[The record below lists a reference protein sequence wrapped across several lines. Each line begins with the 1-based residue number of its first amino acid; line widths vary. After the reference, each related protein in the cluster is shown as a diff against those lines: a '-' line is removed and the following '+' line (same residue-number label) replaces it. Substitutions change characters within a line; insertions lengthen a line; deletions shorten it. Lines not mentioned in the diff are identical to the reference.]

1 MGQSAIDAQH
11 EGLVHCVAAMVF
23 ATSRDMQLLGAK
35 RLYDLT
41 REHFAYEEALMLSMR
56 SPRLQEHG
64 TQHKELLSRLD
75 TAAHAIAE
83 MRLESSDLGRRFSEW
98 LLTHMTTLDVE
109 LVEEM
114 RSFGLMAV

>member
-1 MGQSAIDAQH
+1 M
-11 EGLVHCVAAMVF
+11 HCVAAMVF

-56 SPRLQEHG
+56 SPRLQDHG

-114 RSFGLMAV
+114 RSFGPTAV